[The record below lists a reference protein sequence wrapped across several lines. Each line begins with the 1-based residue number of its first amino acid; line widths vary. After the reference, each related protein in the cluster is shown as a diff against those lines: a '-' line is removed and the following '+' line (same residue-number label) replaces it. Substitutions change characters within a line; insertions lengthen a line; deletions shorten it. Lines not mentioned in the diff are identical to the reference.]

1 MASKRGVSM
10 QEGYPHPGI
19 SMHRM
24 KVGGGVA
31 GFIFAAG
38 SVLIFLL
45 GIPAFWAFLGLALV
59 AGLGFA
65 LFLRRRKALKIVTI
79 AGADDHPL

>member
-1 MASKRGVSM
+1 MELSDGL
-10 QEGYPHPGI
+10 HPGI
-19 SMHRM
+19 SMHRL

-45 GIPAFWAFLGLALV
+45 GIPAFWGFLGLALIV
-59 AGLGFA
+59 GTGIA
-65 LFLRRRKALKIVTI
+65 LLLRRRKALKIVTI
-79 AGADDHPL
+79 AGADNRPF